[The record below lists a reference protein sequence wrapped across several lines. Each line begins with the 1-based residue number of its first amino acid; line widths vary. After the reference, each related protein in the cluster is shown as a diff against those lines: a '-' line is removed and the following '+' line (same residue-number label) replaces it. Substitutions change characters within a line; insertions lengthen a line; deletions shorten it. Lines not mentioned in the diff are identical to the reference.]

1 MLATVFFARLSTG
14 VQFQSIAA
22 VAPVMVPDLHLS
34 FAQLG
39 WLIGLFSLPGIV
51 VAFPGGA
58 AGQRLGERWAAMV
71 GLTLMAI
78 GAVVIALAPTFL
90 MAMVGRIVSGIGG
103 IIVNLAFAK
112 MIAGWFAGKEMAT
125 AMGVMLTA
133 WPVGMGLAL
142 LTLGSLAETHSW
154 RVGIGTSA
162 LAAVVALASI
172 VAIYRDP
179 ARSADGT
186 SDVTMAR
193 SSWLSR
199 AELTA
204 AIMAGLTWTA
214 LNASLF
220 VFVSF
225 APGVLVVSGYSV
237 ARAGLIVSIA
247 LWMTLVSMPVGGYLA
262 DRTKRN
268 DQMVAGSAIAMAAC
282 MVAFVW
288 LPAPAVWCLIGG
300 IVVGAAPGPAMS
312 LLPRVVSQ
320 ERLSSALGVYYSVFY
335 AGAAMLQPLAG
346 FFLDLS
352 GWPAAPILV
361 AAIVMASTVVP
372 LMAFRAMSPRLLR
385 GE

>member
-1 MLATVFFARLSTG
+1 ML
-14 VQFQSIAA
+14 
-22 VAPVMVPDLHLS
+22 
-34 FAQLG
+34 
-39 WLIGLFSLPGIV
+39 
-51 VAFPGGA
+51 
-58 AGQRLGERWAAMV
+58 
-71 GLTLMAI
+71 
-78 GAVVIALAPTFL
+78 
-90 MAMVGRIVSGIGG
+90 
-103 IIVNLAFAK
+103 
-112 MIAGWFAGKEMAT
+112 
-125 AMGVMLTA
+125 
-133 WPVGMGLAL
+133 
-142 LTLGSLAETHSW
+142 
-154 RVGIGTSA
+154 
-162 LAAVVALASI
+162 
-172 VAIYRDP
+172 
-179 ARSADGT
+179 
-186 SDVTMAR
+186 
-193 SSWLSR
+193 
-199 AELTA
+199 
-204 AIMAGLTWTA
+204 
-214 LNASLF
+214 
-220 VFVSF
+220 
-225 APGVLVVSGYSV
+225 PGVLVVSGYSV

-361 AAIVMASTVVP
+361 AAIVMASAVVP

>member
-14 VQFQSIAA
+14 IQFQSIAA

-71 GLTLMAI
+71 GLSLMAI

-103 IIVNLAFAK
+103 IIVNLAFSK

-154 RVGIGTSA
+154 RIGIGASA

-179 ARSADGT
+179 ARPADAT
-186 SDVTMAR
+186 SDLTTAR
-193 SSWLSR
+193 SSRLSR

-204 AIMAGLTWTA
+204 AVMAGLAWTA

-225 APGVLVVSGYSV
+225 APGVLVVAGYSV

-268 DQMVAGSAIAMAAC
+268 DQMVAGGAIAMAAC
-282 MVAFVW
+282 MVAFIW

-385 GE
+385 RE